1 MKLIVRSKPQPQSS
15 DPTGSIVVGPTS
27 LRVRTRPMRV
37 LDFDCEARP
46 LHWISSDYV
55 SKEITA
61 IAWAWTDRP
70 EDVTCYLLGESEP
83 TDMLRAFCAAYAKAD
98 MVTGHYIRGYD
109 LPMVNGAL
117 TEYGLPVLGD
127 KLSQDTKIDLVR
139 RAGLSGSQE
148 NIGAMLRLLHPKV
161 KMDQAKWRDAN
172 RLTPEGIALTRQ
184 RVVGD
189 VQQHIEMRAKLL
201 ELGYLAPPKMWRSGN
216 AQVEQYTP

>member
-1 MKLIVRSKPQPQSS
+1 
-15 DPTGSIVVGPTS
+15 
-27 LRVRTRPMRV
+27 
-37 LDFDCEARP
+37 
-46 LHWISSDYV
+46 
-55 SKEITA
+55 
-61 IAWAWTDRP
+61 
-70 EDVTCYLLGESEP
+70 
-83 TDMLRAFCAAYAKAD
+83 
-98 MVTGHYIRGYD
+98 
-109 LPMVNGAL
+109 VNGAL